1 MNDIVLNKLNLQL
14 ASSSAVIMT
23 IVLMLIMAIILML
36 NYRNKNVYILLIT
49 GLSLVIVQ
57 QLLSLLPISSH
68 STEAYIVAITS
79 TSLQTMSFILI
90 NFVFIKLYTSQA
102 ALRTL
107 PFIGLFILTVVLAVG
122 SIFIEPFIAA
132 RSSLHSFSF
141 PMLDFFIILLIVIM
155 LVATRQANMTGK
167 YYASLV
173 FMFAYELAL
182 ISDTYIF
189 NDSQL
194 WLTIC
199 IHFFPVIYYSILFTL
214 LFEWVIERLLS
225 TYQSS
230 IMDGLTGLYVRKYFN
245 KKLNHMISLHKV
257 SIIFCDIDNFKQLN
271 DTKGHQIADEVLRQ
285 VASIIKEE
293 VAPYGIAGRY
303 GGEELLGGID
313 IDKVK
318 PEHVAENIRR
328 RIEQESTVSVSIG
341 FSTSKE
347 GSNLQE
353 MIKQSD
359 KAMYH
364 SKLTG
369 KNKVTSYRSISKP
382 KKKSPHQE
390 G

>member
-271 DTKGHQIADEVLRQ
+271 DTKGHQIADEVLR
-285 VASIIKEE
+285 
-293 VAPYGIAGRY
+293 
-303 GGEELLGGID
+303 
-313 IDKVK
+313 
-318 PEHVAENIRR
+318 
-328 RIEQESTVSVSIG
+328 
-341 FSTSKE
+341 
-347 GSNLQE
+347 
-353 MIKQSD
+353 
-359 KAMYH
+359 
-364 SKLTG
+364 
-369 KNKVTSYRSISKP
+369 
-382 KKKSPHQE
+382 
-390 G
+390 